1 MDSEW
6 LQSCWH
12 GFVRPEIKFFK
23 PVSKLKTF
31 TNLAALVLKISAQGN
46 NNVIAFVEG
55 KLAVKSPAQLVVDCG
70 GVGYAIN
77 ISLHTYEQLS
87 QAEHARVLTHLVV
100 KEDSHTLYGF
110 AEEDERQLFLHLIS
124 VSGVGANTARMIL
137 SSITPPEIKHA
148 ITSGNWA
155 LLKSVKGIGP
165 KTAQRIVID
174 LQDKLKK
181 TEGTGDFISS
191 ATPANKALEEA
202 LSALVML
209 GFSRNEAEKGLQKV
223 RQQNPAYTVEE
234 LVKHTLKYI

>member
-1 MDSEW
+1 M
-6 LQSCWH
+6 
-12 GFVRPEIKFFK
+12 
-23 PVSKLKTF
+23 
-31 TNLAALVLKISAQGN
+31 
-46 NNVIAFVEG
+46 IAFVEG
-55 KLAVKSPAQLVVDCG
+55 KLAVKSPAQVVVDCG
-70 GVGYAIN
+70 GVGYAIH
-77 ISLHTYEQLS
+77 ISLNTYELLS

-110 AEEDERQLFLHLIS
+110 AEENERQLFLSLIS

-137 SSITPPEIKHA
+137 SSVKPAEVSHA
-148 ITSGNWA
+148 ISSGNWA

-181 TEGTGDFISS
+181 SEGVGDLISS
-191 ATPANKALEEA
+191 ASPANKAVEEA

-209 GFSRNEAEKGLQKV
+209 GFSRSEAEKGLQKV

-234 LVKHTLKYI
+234 LVKHTLKHI